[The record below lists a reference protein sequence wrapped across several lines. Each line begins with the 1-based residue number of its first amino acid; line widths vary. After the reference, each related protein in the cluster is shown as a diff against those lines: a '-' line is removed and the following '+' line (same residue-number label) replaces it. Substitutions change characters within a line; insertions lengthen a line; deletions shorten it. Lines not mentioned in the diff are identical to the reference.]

1 MGHAWLSRGACGR
14 GRMTVPLRVEDVDWF
29 KRAGDSRGG
38 KQETECRAMEQRLEH
53 KSSTWRLQCS
63 GRVTGGGGR
72 LMPEGGQ
79 SVPGGE
85 RVGQFCASENSGHSG
100 CVKQTG
106 GRRGPRWRRASRGVE
121 GRRSVLWQPV
131 AAEGKRVRQ
140 FCTCDGGTT
149 AVAAVENGKPV
160 GVLRGAWAGPRW
172 ACSALGRK

>member
-1 MGHAWLSRGACGR
+1 M
-14 GRMTVPLRVEDVDWF
+14 
-29 KRAGDSRGG
+29 
-38 KQETECRAMEQRLEH
+38 
-53 KSSTWRLQCS
+53 
-63 GRVTGGGGR
+63 
-72 LMPEGGQ
+72 MPEGGQ

-100 CVKQTG
+100 YVKQTG

-149 AVAAVENGKPV
+149 AVDAVENGKPV
-160 GVLRGAWAGPRW
+160 GGRGG
-172 ACSALGRK
+172 

>member
-1 MGHAWLSRGACGR
+1 
-14 GRMTVPLRVEDVDWF
+14 MTVPLRVEDVDWF

-53 KSSTWRLQCS
+53 KSLTWRLQCS

-160 GVLRGAWAGPRW
+160 GGRGG
-172 ACSALGRK
+172 